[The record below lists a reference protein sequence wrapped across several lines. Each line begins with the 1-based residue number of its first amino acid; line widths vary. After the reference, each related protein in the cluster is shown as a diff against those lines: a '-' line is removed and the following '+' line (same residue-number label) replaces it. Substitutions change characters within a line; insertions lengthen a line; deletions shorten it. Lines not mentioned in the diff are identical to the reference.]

1 MGETINAEII
11 GERLRSLRGDRT
23 QQEIADAVG
32 VTTMAISDYERGNRV
47 PRDKYKLALAR
58 FFQTTV
64 EAIFF
69 SPD

>member
-1 MGETINAEII
+1 MGENINAEAI

-23 QQEIADAVG
+23 QQEVAEAVG
-32 VTTMAISDYERGNRV
+32 VTTMAISDYERGNRI

-58 FFQTTV
+58 IFQTTV

-69 SPD
+69 SLD